1 MVASW
6 TKRWW
11 VLWPKLVHPV
21 YGQLLCY
28 FIDQVKR
35 HTAVAAVCVRRLR
48 GSGTAFTACFH
59 RLSFAVRL
67 GLGHTAGRDPR
78 GAVADAPQAQDASA
92 EVRVPSDSVQAGPQP
107 KRWHSAFATP
117 KRWRV
122 R

>member
-59 RLSFAVRL
+59 RLYRMLPPPFL
-67 GLGHTAGRDPR
+67 C
-78 GAVADAPQAQDASA
+78 
-92 EVRVPSDSVQAGPQP
+92 GPARTRP
-107 KRWHSAFATP
+107 HRRA
-117 KRWRV
+117 
-122 R
+122 